1 MTNKVGIIG
10 MGFVGF
16 PMAVVISNL
25 KFNYK
30 VVGIER
36 DNKIGESICD
46 KINNK
51 QNPIL
56 SQDHLLEK
64 YFVKSIRNKKLYAT
78 TNLNEISSCDIV
90 IVSVG
95 FDFYSKESLIN
106 IVNLISKIAL
116 KIKNNSLVVVETT
129 LPPGF
134 SEKIILPIL
143 NKSKKNIYYV
153 YSFERA
159 TPGSNYYN
167 SITNAIRVFS
177 AKDSISK
184 KKFKNFFS
192 KIINTA
198 KYPMTEIKQIA
209 SCELT
214 KVLENSYR
222 AMNIAFIDEWVKFS
236 IKNKVNLNDAITE
249 VKKRSTHSNIMRPG
263 IGVGGYCLTKDP
275 YFIKYSSSKIF
286 KNQDKFPFVNLTLSV
301 NKKMPRTSAF
311 FVHSIFKNI
320 KKPKLLFLG
329 KSYKEDVKDL
339 RFSPSIKLKEILSK
353 KKYDVDFHDPYF
365 SSYNLKKTIL
375 KRSYD
380 GIVFCV
386 PHSLYKNLPIS
397 FFSKNKIYIDLNMV
411 INKKKLE
418 NLKRKKIKIYQLGS

>member
-1 MTNKVGIIG
+1 MVTKVGVIG

-16 PMAVVISNL
+16 PMAVVISNS

-30 VVGIER
+30 VIGIER
-36 DNKIGESICD
+36 DNKIGRSICD
-46 KINNK
+46 QINNK
-51 QNPIL
+51 QKPIL
-56 SQDHLLEK
+56 SSDYLLEK
-64 YFVKSIRNKKLYAT
+64 NFFKSISSKKLYAT

-129 LPPGF
+129 LPPRF
-134 SEKIILPIL
+134 REKIIHPIL
-143 NKSKKNIYYV
+143 NKRKKKIYYV
-153 YSFERA
+153 YSFERV

-167 SITNAIRVFS
+167 SITKAIRVYS
-177 AKDSISK
+177 AKDSTSK

-192 KIINTA
+192 KIINTT

-286 KNQDKFPFVNLTLSV
+286 KNQDKFPFVNLTLNV

-311 FVHSIFKNI
+311 FVHNIFQNI

-353 KKYDVDFHDPYF
+353 KKYDIDFHDPYF
-365 SSYNLKKTIL
+365 TSCNLKKNIL

-386 PHSLYKNLPIS
+386 PHSLYKSLPIS